1 MAVVADVKFSWVGS
15 PSSDVV
21 SQTARLSKA
30 SGEVVVEQVLD
41 VSVTEVVLVGLEQKT
56 DYVFTVVVTDGTQ
69 DAASSIQLN
78 LGDLEAPLP
87 ASDLTYSVV
96 SVYQAE

>member
-1 MAVVADVKFSWVGS
+1 MVVADVKFSWSAS

-21 SQTARLSKA
+21 SQTARLAKA

-41 VSVTEVVLVGLEQKT
+41 VSVTELTLVKLEQKT
-56 DYVFTVVVTDGTQ
+56 DYVFSVVVTDGTQ
-69 DAASSIQLN
+69 DATASIQLN

-87 ASDLTYSVV
+87 VGDLTYTVLN
-96 SVYQAE
+96 VYQSE

>member
-1 MAVVADVKFSWVGS
+1 MVIADVKFSWVAS
-15 PSSDVV
+15 PSTDVV
-21 SQTARLSKA
+21 SQTAKLAKA

-41 VSVTEVVLVGLEQKT
+41 VSVTEVTLVGLEQKT
-56 DYVFTVVVTDGTQ
+56 DYVFTVTVTDGTQ

-87 ASDLTYSVV
+87 VSDIKYSVLN
-96 SVYQAE
+96 VYNVE